1 VGRRQFLT
9 AAAAVGGG
17 ASVLAA
23 TAGVASEDNE
33 DLQQTPEQKKQ
44 LGYHETDHIRA
55 YYKTLSA

>member
-1 VGRRQFLT
+1 
-9 AAAAVGGG
+9 GGG

-55 YYKTLSA
+55 YY